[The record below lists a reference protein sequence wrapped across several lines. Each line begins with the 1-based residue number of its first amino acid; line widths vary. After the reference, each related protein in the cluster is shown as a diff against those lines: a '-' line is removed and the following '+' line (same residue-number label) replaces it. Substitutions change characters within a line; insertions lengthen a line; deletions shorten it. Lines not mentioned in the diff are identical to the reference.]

1 MLNSTLRYRAGSN
14 VSPDTLVLLALSDT
28 AERSTLHQLIESWGY
43 RVEQAES
50 GESVLRAIGRAEP
63 PAIVILEDS
72 LPGLSGLA
80 LFHQI
85 DRQSSRRRS
94 WTIMLTS
101 SEHAVAGTNDLP
113 WRWAHVHDVVIQP
126 VDKFELRVCL
136 RAASRLRARYAELD
150 DAMDA
155 ARFHASHDGLTG
167 LWNREY
173 LLKLLFEETDRTQR
187 LGCPLSFM
195 LLDLDHFSRINREH
209 GYDGGDRVLRQ
220 LASRFRHCLRS
231 YDITGRCGEDEFLI
245 AMPGCTMED
254 TRSLAARLREF
265 IASRPFDILRASV
278 TLTASIG
285 IAESGG
291 RSPLV
296 VLREA
301 EKALVTAKLAGRNC
315 VRYFNYRRAG
325 AVSQAAVRHEGPQSR
340 EWNATPA

>member
-1 MLNSTLRYRAGSN
+1 MRPELPALQILTNRPIYLDMLNSTLRHRAGSN
-14 VSPDTLVLLALSDT
+14 VSPDTLVLLALSYT

-155 ARFHASHDGLTG
+155 ARFHSSHDGLTG

-265 IASRPFDILRASV
+265 YCFAPLRHPESLSNPHRQHRHCGERREIPAGGAARGREGPGLPPSWGAGTASV
-278 TLTASIG
+278 TSI
-285 IAESGG
+285 SG
-291 RSPLV
+291 
-296 VLREA
+296 E
-301 EKALVTAKLAGRNC
+301 
-315 VRYFNYRRAG
+315 
-325 AVSQAAVRHEGPQSR
+325 QAP
-340 EWNATPA
+340 